1 MRYSSRVILRPR
13 FLSSCSTRESRS
25 LPADHVHV
33 IPNSFILSETRGKT
47 LEEIAEIFG
56 DDLAFTEYIGAR
68 SSDSEQEPAK
78 THAMAQDADT
88 EYIEQVG
95 RHKGI

>member
-1 MRYSSRVILRPR
+1 MILRPR
-13 FLSSCSTRESRS
+13 FVSSCSTRESRS
-25 LPADHVHV
+25 LPTDHVHV

-68 SSDSEQEPAK
+68 SSDSEQEPK
-78 THAMAQDADT
+78 THAMALDADT
-88 EYIEQVG
+88 EHVEQVG